1 LPRPQII
8 MRSKTLR
15 RIAQTAAGPLVVT
28 GLALLA
34 LDVAR
39 RVFRRTQLFAPS
51 RLPAVDWN
59 PDSYGI
65 PGTQVEEHWMETD
78 DGEELYGWYC
88 HAKGPPLASALFCHG
103 NTGNLTTI
111 AGVIPHLLDSGIN
124 VLLFDYRGFGRSS
137 GSPSL
142 AGVVSDGVCAARY
155 HDRIRPKQVP
165 SILYGYS
172 LGGAIAAQV
181 TRQRAF
187 DGLVLQ
193 STFTNLRDLARV
205 TFPRLPLHLVAG
217 NFFDTLGV
225 VRRLDIPVLILHGT
239 EDETI
244 PCWMAHRLY
253 DNCTSSAKEIRIVD
267 GGLHKDL
274 YVRDGDALVWAVNRF
289 ATGVSP
295 HRHRKPPPA
304 PLFDQLIDGALR
316 YVRRHLRARS
326 VHGSL

>member
-1 LPRPQII
+1 

-15 RIAQTAAGPLVVT
+15 RLAQTATGPLIVS

-39 RVFRRTQLFAPS
+39 RVFRRTQLFCPS
-51 RLPAVDWN
+51 PKPVISWDPEA
-59 PDSYGI
+59 YGI
-65 PGTQVEEHWMETD
+65 PREQVEEHWMETD
-78 DGEELYGWYC
+78 DGELLYAWYC
-88 HAKGPPLASALFCHG
+88 RAKQPMASALFCHG

-111 AGVIPHLLDSGIN
+111 ATVIPHLLDSGIN

-142 AGVVSDGVCAARY
+142 SGVVSDGLCAARY
-155 HDRIRPKQVP
+155 HDRIRPAEKT

-181 TRQRAF
+181 TKLHEF
-187 DGLVLQ
+187 DGVILQ

-205 TFPRLPLHLVAG
+205 IFPRVPLHLVTG
-217 NFFDTLGV
+217 DFFDTLAV
-225 VRRLDIPVLILHGT
+225 VRKLDIPVLLLHGT
-239 EDETI
+239 KDETI

-253 DNCTSSAKEIRIVD
+253 DACASVKQIRIVE

-274 YVRDGDALVWAVNRF
+274 YVRDGDALVWAINRF
-289 ATGVSP
+289 AADLPRHT
-295 HRHRKPPPA
+295 HRHAVKP
-304 PLFDQLIDGALR
+304 PLFDQLIDGAFR
-316 YVRRHLRARS
+316 YIRRQIRARTA
-326 VHGSL
+326 HGSL